1 MNSHVQLDSEGN
13 FLRLIP
19 AGLPIEWDDNN
30 YCTPEALV
38 KDGKAE
44 QFGVY
49 ELQETPQP
57 EIDTLRQ
64 YLVFSPV
71 LKDVV
76 WIEDW
81 EVCTY
86 SEDQIYAN
94 IAAKKAEEDSI
105 IKDKIEKLWQAADR
119 YTSSFISGVAIG
131 ILTIGVLQQKPKAIA
146 VSDWSSR
153 VWAEYYVRK
162 AQVTRDS
169 EDNHD
174 FSSFGEIPYSVPELQ
189 EELGF

>member
-131 ILTIGVLQQKPKAIA
+131 ILTIGVLQQKPKALA

-162 AQVTRDS
+162 ALVTRDS

-174 FSSFGEIPYSVPELQ
+174 FSSFGEIPHSVPELQ

>member
-1 MNSHVQLDSEGN
+1 MKYIQTNQQNEFVRHLSNATQY
-13 FLRLIP
+13 
-19 AGLPIEWDDNN
+19 WDENN
-30 YCTPEALV
+30 YCTPEALI

-64 YLVFSPV
+64 YLVSSPA
-71 LKDVV
+71 LKDAV

-81 EVCTY
+81 EICTY

-94 IAAKKAEEDSI
+94 IAAKKAEEDLI

-131 ILTIGVLQQKPKAIA
+131 ILTIGVLQQKPKALA

-174 FSSFGEIPYSVPELQ
+174 FSSFGEIPHSVPELQ